1 MHSLLSCANRFEG
14 GVDAPIPPQLTVD
27 RCAPCARVTFVS
39 LGLLPNSRMREHRR
53 LLGAVVIVLQLVV
66 SQAVRSSL
74 PLNLPVYAPCSNSA
88 RLHHELPMQKTRLPV
103 CTVGD
108 ETCQLPCGPCN
119 TRAFI
124 YESAAARLAFTNVI
138 HDRNT
143 TVMSLEVR
151 VALRAVMCMSSLCSL
166 NRLECVLAMT
176 YSRVPSRSIHLSS
189 SVRSSMRILPE
200 YH

>member
-14 GVDAPIPPQLTVD
+14 GVDAPIPLQLTVD
-27 RCAPCARVTFVS
+27 CCAPCARVTFVS

-74 PLNLPVYAPCSNSA
+74 PLNLPVYAPCLNSA

-151 VALRAVMCMSSLCSL
+151 VALRAICVHVVALLAKPAGMCVGNDILQSSFSFDSSLFERTII
-166 NRLECVLAMT
+166 NAN
-176 YSRVPSRSIHLSS
+176 PS
-189 SVRSSMRILPE
+189 
-200 YH
+200 